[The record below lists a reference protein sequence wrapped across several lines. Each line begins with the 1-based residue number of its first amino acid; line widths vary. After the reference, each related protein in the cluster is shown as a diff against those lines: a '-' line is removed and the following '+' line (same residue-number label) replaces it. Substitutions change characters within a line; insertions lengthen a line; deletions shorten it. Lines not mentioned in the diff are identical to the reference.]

1 MEQNTIRSNSW
12 NEAAKFGLVLGFIS
26 VAYLYFGHLQMNL
39 GQTGV
44 ISAVLG
50 LLVWAAKFT
59 GCIMLMKFAMRKFIL
74 NNSEAT
80 TSDIFKLGAKIA
92 LLSALVFSVFTVA
105 DQIYIFPEY
114 YKEVYAL
121 MREEYAQSLPAEQ
134 VKEIKNMLVN
144 APKIAFIG
152 TFIYCT
158 AYGTVLSFILSR
170 TIKSP
175 WNTQK
180 TFQS

>member
-12 NEAAKFGLVLGFIS
+12 NEAAKFGLVLGLIS
-26 VAYLYFGHLQMNL
+26 AAYLYFSHLQINH
-39 GQTGV
+39 GQIGM
-44 ISAVLG
+44 ISAVVG
-50 LLVWAAKFT
+50 LLAWAVKFT
-59 GCIMLMKFAMRKFIL
+59 GCIMLMKHAMKKFL
-74 NNSEAT
+74 LGNPEAA
-80 TSDIFKLGAKIA
+80 TSDIFKMGAKIA

-105 DQIYIFPEY
+105 DQLYLFPEY
-114 YKEVYAL
+114 YQEVYAVML
-121 MREEYAQSLPAEQ
+121 EEYAKILPAEQ
-134 VKEIKNMLVN
+134 VKEIKNMLAS